1 MSNVEGYNLERYTD
15 SVKVVRFATA
25 NLGESDEIYE
35 AIQRPLISRTSG
47 ALSGFI
53 MSQYKEHNPEW
64 HDQHEVRDIVH
75 AGVRDTQSLL
85 DPYLRKIELKDDAL
99 RFLHHERTLHHL
111 AIAAMRTEESL
122 GGFISQTERSTVIQ
136 PDAEYLKPVVS
147 LQPQTHGCPAARI
160 GNTQKPS
167 KEFADLSMLS
177 GEVLIEA
184 FAHHGRL
191 R

>member
-1 MSNVEGYNLERYTD
+1 MSNVDGYNLERYTD
-15 SVKVVRFATA
+15 SVKVVRFAAAT
-25 NLGESDEIYE
+25 LGEPDEIYE
-35 AIQRPLISRTSG
+35 AIQRPLISRTSS

-64 HDQHEVRDIVH
+64 HDQHGVRDIVI

-111 AIAAMRTEESL
+111 AIAAIRTEESL
-122 GGFISQTERSTVIQ
+122 GGLISRTERSNAIR
-136 PDAEYLKPVVS
+136 PDAEYLEPVEP
-147 LQPQTHGCPAARI
+147 LQPQAHGCPAAHV
-160 GNTQKPS
+160 GKAQKPS
-167 KEFADLSMLS
+167 KEFTDLSMLS

-184 FAHHGRL
+184 LTHHGRL